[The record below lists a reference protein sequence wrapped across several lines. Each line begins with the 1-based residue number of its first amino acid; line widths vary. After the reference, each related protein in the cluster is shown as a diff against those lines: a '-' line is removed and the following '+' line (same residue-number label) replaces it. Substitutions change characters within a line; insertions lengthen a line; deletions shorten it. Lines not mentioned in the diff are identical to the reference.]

1 MNDREVDLTVELRG
15 LRMKNPLMLASGIL
29 GDSAALLMRAL
40 DSGAGAVVTKSISL
54 EPREGYRNPTIVAVE
69 CGYIN
74 AVGLANP
81 GAKAFLKELAKI
93 KDRNQ
98 PIVVSL
104 FASGADD
111 FGKLA
116 EMFEGSCAKAYELNL
131 SCPHVEGVGLEVGHD
146 PKLVKK
152 IVRCVK
158 QSSRKPIFVKLSPN
172 LPNIV
177 EVAVAAEKAGAD
189 AITATNT
196 IRAMA
201 IDIEAAQPILSN
213 KVGGLSGPA
222 LKPISLRCVY
232 EIYENIKIP
241 IIGSGGISTWQ
252 DAVEYFLAGASAVQI
267 GSAVAWEGL
276 EIFRKIN
283 TGLTSYLNSKGYRSV
298 AEVVG
303 LAHKT

>member
-1 MNDREVDLTVELRG
+1 MSDIEVDLTVELRG

-74 AVGLANP
+74 AIGLANP
-81 GAKAFLKELAKI
+81 GAKAFLKELARI
-93 KDRNQ
+93 KGQNQ

-104 FASGADD
+104 FAGGTDD

-116 EMFEGSCAKAYELNL
+116 KMFEGSCAKAYELNL
-131 SCPHVEGVGLEVGHD
+131 SCPHVKGVGLEVGHD

-177 EVAVAAEKAGAD
+177 EVAAAAEKAGAD

-232 EIYENIKIP
+232 EIYEHVKIP

-283 TGLTSYLNSKGYRSV
+283 AGLTSYLNSKGYRSV